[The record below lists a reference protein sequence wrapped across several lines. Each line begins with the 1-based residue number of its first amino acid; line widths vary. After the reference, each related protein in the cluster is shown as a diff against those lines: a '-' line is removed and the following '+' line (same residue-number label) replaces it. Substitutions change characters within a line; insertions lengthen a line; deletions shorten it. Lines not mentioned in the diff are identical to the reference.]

1 MKTGSGGLAAIALAL
16 CGSQVLAQP
25 AAPGADV
32 PLIDQKADQKARPAT
47 RALIDQNAAPPGGP
61 PTPAPQLQQLKFFAG
76 TWTCDGKGFASP
88 FAPAEHPIKA
98 TAKVKWDLNNFWQ
111 TFVYEEKKT
120 KEHPHPAK
128 VAGTWGWD
136 SGGKRFVRA
145 DADTM
150 GGWFSPTSTGWAGEQ
165 FVWVGDLSISA
176 GMLPARHTFT
186 KTGDKG
192 FVHAFAL
199 NVNGVNTPIFEV
211 TCKK

>member
-1 MKTGSGGLAAIALAL
+1 MVLSFSSSL
-16 CGSQVLAQP
+16 VLAQP
-25 AAPGADV
+25 PPAPAAP
-32 PLIDQKADQKARPAT
+32 KA
-47 RALIDQNAAPPGGP
+47 AAPPPAPAAAAAPATPSGP
-61 PTPAPQLQQLKFFAG
+61 PKPAPQLEQLKFFAG
-76 TWTCDGKGFASP
+76 NWTCDGKALPGP

-120 KEHPHPAK
+120 KEHPMAAK

-150 GGWFSPTSTGWAGEQ
+150 GGWFSPTSTGWAGDQ
-165 FVWVGDLSISA
+165 FVWVGDFSNGM
-176 GMLPARHTFT
+176 GMLPARHTFR
-186 KTGDKG
+186 KTSEKA
-192 FVHAFAL
+192 FVHTL
-199 NVNGVNTPIFEV
+199 ELTIDGKKTPIFEV